1 MFTWAQII
9 LKVLSLLEWLIEQ
22 GQQHKWINEGERR
35 QIAKSTAKV
44 LEKQEF
50 ARETLKEV
58 TALSDDK
65 LDALLRT
72 LEGHPEPGSSQR

>member
-22 GQQHKWINEGERR
+22 GQRKKWINEGEQR

-50 ARETLKEV
+50 ARETLKEI
-58 TALSDDK
+58 TALTDPQLDD
-65 LDALLRT
+65 LLRT
-72 LEGHPEPGSSQR
+72 LEGPTETGSSQR